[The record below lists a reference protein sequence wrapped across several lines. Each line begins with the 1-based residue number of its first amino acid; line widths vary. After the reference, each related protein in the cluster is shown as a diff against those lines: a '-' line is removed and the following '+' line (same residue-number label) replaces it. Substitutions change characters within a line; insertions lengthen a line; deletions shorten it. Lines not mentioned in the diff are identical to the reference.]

1 MQQLRSGSE
10 AGWSAQAEEAAAE
23 CCWEGEEEGE
33 GAASCLGEVEEEE
46 PACETEVVVAAGKG
60 CEMEGEAAW
69 EYATGEEAAAECEMA
84 EVVEAWASGSAAAW
98 GCETEEEEAVVGGY
112 ST

>member
-33 GAASCLGEVEEEE
+33 EAASCLGEVEEEEE
-46 PACETEVVVAAGKG
+46 PACETEVVVAAGR
-60 CEMEGEAAW
+60 

-98 GCETEEEEAVVGGY
+98 GCETEEEEAVGGY